1 MAVLPATIWHRTTE
15 SFELEATLKGHLVPR
30 PCKEQGHLP
39 PDEVALSLVQ
49 PDLKRLSGQPPPL
62 WARRSGASPP
72 SCQNF
77 FRTSNLNPPS
87 FPLKLFP
94 LALPQGTLLRT
105 PESSGLNAAGKC
117 AVSRHH
123 GQQKGLA
130 EHCITPVSA
139 LSAQVSEAG
148 CTQTTAQDI
157 PQGLRRSPW

>member
-1 MAVLPATIWHRTTE
+1 MPHHPPA
-15 SFELEATLKGHLVPR
+15 K
-30 PCKEQGHLP
+30 
-39 PDEVALSLVQ
+39 
-49 PDLKRLSGQPPPL
+49 
-62 WARRSGASPP
+62 
-72 SCQNF
+72 NF

-130 EHCITPVSA
+130 EHCVTPVSA

>member
-49 PDLKRLSGQPPPL
+49 PDCPGSHHLSGQDVPVPHHPP
-62 WARRSGASPP
+62 AK
-72 SCQNF
+72 NF

-94 LALPQGTLLRT
+94 LALPQRTLLRT
-105 PESSGLNAAGKC
+105 PESS
-117 AVSRHH
+117 
-123 GQQKGLA
+123 
-130 EHCITPVSA
+130 EWP
-139 LSAQVSEAG
+139 
-148 CTQTTAQDI
+148 
-157 PQGLRRSPW
+157 

>member
-1 MAVLPATIWHRTTE
+1 MAVLPVTIWHGITE

-30 PCKEQGHLP
+30 SCKEQGHLP

-49 PDLKRLSGQPPPL
+49 PDCPGSHHLSGQDVPVPHHPP
-62 WARRSGASPP
+62 AK
-72 SCQNF
+72 NF

-130 EHCITPVSA
+130 EHCVTPVSA